1 MGPQVR
7 EEEEEIVRRADSGC
21 VLSKVQLAFFRASKE
36 EDIDKRYRELRAN
49 DIKVSCQPSWMM

>member
-1 MGPQVR
+1 MR

-49 DIKVSCQPSWMM
+49 DIKVSFQIPSTLEDR